1 MRVDTNLGKGAAQM
15 RIEEPVVQKLLA
27 ENDAF
32 RRLWA
37 RHLRYEQQLAD
48 LDRVHHLT
56 PDQEL
61 ERRTIQK
68 LKLAGKDE
76 MAAIVRE
83 AGSR

>member
-1 MRVDTNLGKGAAQM
+1 M
-15 RIEEPVVQKLLA
+15 RIEEPVVKKLLA
-27 ENDAF
+27 ESEAF
-32 RRLWA
+32 QRLWA

-48 LDRVHHLT
+48 LDRFHHLT
-56 PDQEL
+56 PDQEF

-76 MAAIVRE
+76 MATMVRE

>member
-1 MRVDTNLGKGAAQM
+1 MTFADPITK
-15 RIEEPVVQKLLA
+15 KLLA
-27 ENDAF
+27 ENEVF
-32 RRLWA
+32 QRLWA

-76 MAAIVRE
+76 MASLVRE
-83 AGSR
+83 ADSR